1 MSYRDP
7 KFTMKQDVITAGIQN
22 MLQVVAANTA
32 AAKKA
37 EDAKIARYDKYKE
50 KSYDKYDI
58 AYNKAKGQL
67 DKFTGGMRDEK
78 GERTAE
84 SNSIDAQIQAIL
96 EDKGAELEQ
105 KIEEIQAR
113 NGSAAEIRAATRESV
128 SWMETKFTPAITNYI
143 LMQDEFKEA
152 KQNEAGEPNSL
163 ISNGANQRNVGALN
177 MLQSLHDGTQGEVQI
192 ALMPG
197 GEISIATGDFD
208 DDNNFVAAEVVNLSD
223 PALKDGGPKGS
234 FFETT
239 ELFDKG
245 DYSVGEDAFKALAD
259 NKDLQ
264 ILDDKGNPTG
274 KLDKTKAI
282 DYLVNDAT
290 GRTMVNGLLADGQ
303 AINRWG
309 SLVDAESNLIDG
321 PDWEGA
327 WDNYSDNNY
336 LNLVLDNAWD
346 DLYMPGIV
354 AAEEDIAKKK
364 QDKLDDEARQD
375 RRREARQ
382 TKADEK
388 QAKAKRENAEREEN
402 KKLGKG
408 AYTNAELEEN
418 AASLNTGKEEEKK
431 KGPKLDKI
439 DAAYRKGVD
448 KINKMK
454 NVSQKDKDKALK
466 DLEKIRRD
474 NLRKLG

>member
-37 EDAKIARYDKYKE
+37 EDAKVARYDKYKE

-58 AYNKAKGQL
+58 AYNNAKSQL

-113 NGSAAEIRAATRESV
+113 GGSAAEIRAATRESV

-152 KQNEAGEPNSL
+152 KQNEPGEPNSL
-163 ISNGANQRNVGALN
+163 ISNGANQRNVSALN
-177 MLQSLHDGTQGEVQI
+177 MLQSLHDGTQSEVQI

-239 ELFDKG
+239 ELFDKE
-245 DYSVGEDAFKALAD
+245 DYKVGENAFKALAD
-259 NKDLQ
+259 NKDLH

-274 KLDKTKAI
+274 KLDKALVI
-282 DYLVNDAT
+282 DYLVNDTT

-309 SLVDAESNLIDG
+309 SLVDFDDQLQSGGVDDVPYQLGDK
-321 PDWEGA
+321 WEGN
-327 WDNYSDNNY
+327 WDNYTDSNY

-346 DLYMPGIV
+346 DLYMPGVI
-354 AAEEDIAKKK
+354 AAEEDIARKK
-364 QDKLDDEARQD
+364 QERLDEEAR
-375 RRREARQ
+375 RER
-382 TKADEK
+382 KADEK
-388 QAKAKRENAEREEN
+388 YERRLKAQQDA
-402 KKLGKG
+402 
-408 AYTNAELEEN
+408 AN
-418 AASLNTGKEEEKK
+418 AASLNTGKEEE
-431 KGPKLDKI
+431 D
-439 DAAYRKGVD
+439 D
-448 KINKMK
+448 
-454 NVSQKDKDKALK
+454 S
-466 DLEKIRRD
+466 
-474 NLRKLG
+474 

>member
-7 KFTMKQDVITAGIQN
+7 KFAMKQDVITAGIQN
-22 MLQVVAANTA
+22 MLQVIATNTA

-37 EDAKIARYDKYKE
+37 EDAKVARYDKYKE

-67 DKFTGGMRDEK
+67 DKFTGGMRNEE

-84 SNSIDAQIQAIL
+84 SNSIDTQIQAIL

-105 KIEEIQAR
+105 KIEEIQKR
-113 NGSAAEIRAATRESV
+113 GGSAAEIRAATRESV

-208 DDNNFVAAEVVNLSD
+208 DDNNFVAEEVVNLSD

-245 DYSVGEDAFKALAD
+245 DYRVGEDAFKALAD

-264 ILDDKGNPTG
+264 ILDAKGNPTG
-274 KLDKTKAI
+274 KLDKDKTIK
-282 DYLVNDAT
+282 YLVNDAT

-309 SLVDAESNLIDG
+309 SLVDAEVELYDDETISG
-321 PDWEGA
+321 VHPDWEGA

-336 LNLVLDNAWD
+336 LNLVLDNAWN
-346 DLYMPGIV
+346 DLYMPGVI
-354 AAEEDIAKKK
+354 AAEEDIARKK
-364 QDKLDDEARQD
+364 QERLDEEAR
-375 RRREARQ
+375 RER
-382 TKADEK
+382 KADEK
-388 QAKAKRENAEREEN
+388 YEKRLQAQEDAA
-402 KKLGKG
+402 
-408 AYTNAELEEN
+408 N
-418 AASLNTGKEEEKK
+418 AANLNT
-431 KGPKLDKI
+431 D
-439 DAAYRKGVD
+439 
-448 KINKMK
+448 
-454 NVSQKDKDKALK
+454 
-466 DLEKIRRD
+466 
-474 NLRKLG
+474 